1 MIRLVVLDIDGT
13 ITEKDQSISENTLFY
28 LRKLKNKVS
37 AICLASGNVLPVM
50 IGIKNITGIG
60 DSLAAENGGM
70 FFHKGNIIKKFNK
83 EGPYKCYEKLHR
95 ELGAEEFIT
104 NRWRETSVSFIL
116 NGIHD
121 FSEYEK
127 EFNVRIEDSGY
138 AKHIMNRD
146 QSKLSAVEYFRE
158 SYGFEKE
165 EVLVCGDGENDISMF
180 SGGYHTGCPSNSFNT
195 LKKISEYVS
204 ENSYGKGLIEILEY
218 YSLL

>member
-1 MIRLVVLDIDGT
+1 MIELVVLDIDGT
-13 ITEKDQSISENTLFY
+13 ITERDQSISENTLFY
-28 LRKLKNKVS
+28 LRKLKKKVS

-70 FFHKGNIIKKFNK
+70 FFHRGNIIKKFEK
-83 EGPYKCYEKLHR
+83 DRPAKCFEKLHR
-95 ELGAEEFIT
+95 EFGAEEFIT

-116 NGIHD
+116 NDNND

-127 EFNVRIEDSGY
+127 EFDVKIEDSGY
-138 AKHIMNRD
+138 AKHIMNRN
-146 QSKLSAVEYFRE
+146 QNKLSAVEFFRKA
-158 SYGFEKE
+158 YGFQKE

-180 SGGYHTGCPSNSFNT
+180 SGGYHTGCPSNSFNS
-195 LKKISEYVS
+195 LKKVSEYVS
-204 ENSYGKGLIEILEY
+204 EKSYGNGLIEILEH